1 MADRLQGVGV
11 GTGIA
16 IGPLYKMGRPP
27 ELSSKRVMFSWELTI
42 NRSIQMGTIFTRS
55 TESFP

>member
-16 IGPLYKMGRPP
+16 VGPLYKMGRPP
-27 ELSSKRVMFSWELTI
+27 ELPTAHPVEDDDSEAWASV
-42 NRSIQMGTIFTRS
+42 
-55 TESFP
+55 